1 MANWVDEVPSC
12 GLFSSLFFSRAICS
26 GEVVTD
32 LQGGSFL
39 CPQLCIDTDPVLNAD
54 TKASGALLIN
64 KYCFPFLDDRR
75 RDRRRRRR
83 RNRIRGNNSAASGTE
98 TDTSV
103 SNYRQD
109 RGPRQ
114 PPAPRGGPNR
124 PPGQVKSED
133 NATQALA
140 TSNGAGSR
148 SSHPT
153 ANGGGGEDGSTKAS
167 KSDSQQSAPKDQR
180 PVRRPPPTPS
190 AQSKAGANQL
200 SGSDSDTKAKG
211 KTGSAPKSKEHIV
224 NGE

>member
-1 MANWVDEVPSC
+1 MWAFF
-12 GLFSSLFFSRAICS
+12 LLFFSRAICS

-39 CPQLCIDTDPVLNAD
+39 CLQLCSDTDPVLNAD

-64 KYCFPFLDDRR
+64 KCCFPFLDDRR

-140 TSNGAGSR
+140 TSNGAGGR

-153 ANGGGGEDGSTKAS
+153 ANGGGGKT
-167 KSDSQQSAPKDQR
+167 APPKPPSR
-180 PVRRPPPTPS
+180 TVSSRPPKIS
-190 AQSKAGANQL
+190 ALCAAPL
-200 SGSDSDTKAKG
+200 PLPLRKAKREL
-211 KTGSAPKSKEHIV
+211 TS
-224 NGE
+224 